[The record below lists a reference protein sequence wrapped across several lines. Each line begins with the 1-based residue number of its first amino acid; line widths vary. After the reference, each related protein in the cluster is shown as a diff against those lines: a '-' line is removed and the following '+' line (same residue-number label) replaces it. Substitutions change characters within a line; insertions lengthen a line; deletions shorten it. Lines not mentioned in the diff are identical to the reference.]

1 MLTGKELGIALET
14 AIKLKNV
21 TKKAVADE
29 FGVKPPSVQDWIKY
43 GRIDKKHLNHLVAYF
58 SDVVEPAHWGI
69 ENAWQFD
76 SRPSPEHRAQE
87 PSPRTYISNVEE
99 TTEEYRASQRRAP
112 VISWVQ
118 AGEWQSV
125 EDPFEPGTA
134 DEWEIIPASAG
145 PNSFWLRVIGDS
157 MTAPSGVS
165 VPEGMLILVDPDY
178 PALSGRLVVAK
189 LTDSQQ
195 VTFKK
200 YVEDAGRKYLKPLN
214 PSYSMLEINGNCR
227 IIGGVREAKVKL

>member
-1 MLTGKELGIALET
+1 MKSALANACGITYQSVKGWFDGSTKTITAENLAAIAKEWNASLVWLIDGTGT
-14 AIKLKNV
+14 M
-21 TKKAVADE
+21 
-29 FGVKPPSVQDWIKY
+29 
-43 GRIDKKHLNHLVAYF
+43 
-58 SDVVEPAHWGI
+58 
-69 ENAWQFD
+69 
-76 SRPSPEHRAQE
+76 E
-87 PSPRTYISNVEE
+87 PSSHGHISNVEE